1 MADNQIGYQYRN
13 DAAVFLFDNKGFFFF
28 YLVVI
33 YCPASKFEYK
43 CKLWV
48 YFQYQYNDL
57 GNLKL
62 YFRTFNWYLHVW
74 WWKKSSLK

>member
-1 MADNQIGYQYRN
+1 MADNQIGYQYRY
-13 DAAVFLFDNKGFFFF
+13 DAAVFLFDNKSFFFF

-48 YFQYQYNDL
+48 YFQYNDL

-62 YFRTFNWYLHVW
+62 YFRTLNWYLHVW
-74 WWKKSSLK
+74 WWKKPSLK